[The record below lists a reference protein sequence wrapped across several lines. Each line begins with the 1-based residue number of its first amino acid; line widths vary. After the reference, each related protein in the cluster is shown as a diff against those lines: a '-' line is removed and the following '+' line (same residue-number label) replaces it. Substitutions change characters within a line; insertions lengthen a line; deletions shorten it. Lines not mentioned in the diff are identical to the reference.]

1 MTAMDHA
8 VDHAYVEEH
17 GLVDGYL
24 ADRLGEHER
33 EAFEAHYFDCPACV
47 EQLEA
52 ASGLRE
58 GMLRIAAEDS
68 VRRRVGLLVAI
79 ARLSRWRRL
88 ALASLLVLLVAV
100 PLGWLAA
107 RNRGLERQL
116 AAATGARRG
125 SPRPASVAAQA
136 QAQAL
141 PQAAA
146 GDRLR
151 LEQELARERQ
161 ARAAAERDAVRPQVN
176 LAITVLAAVRGGEQ
190 AGRRP
195 VNRITLSP
203 GMDSVVLAMELASV
217 DYPSYH
223 ATLRG
228 AAGQE
233 VWQAGGLRPDVRDA
247 LVVLLPSRL
256 LPPGVYRLVL
266 EGVPAGGQRG
276 AVAEYAFEVVRG

>member
-1 MTAMDHA
+1 MTAMDQA
-8 VDHAYVEEH
+8 IDHAYVEEH
-17 GLVDGYL
+17 GLVDSYL

-58 GMLRIAAEDS
+58 GMLQAAAEDS

-88 ALASLLVLLVAV
+88 ALACLLVLLVAV
-100 PLGWLAA
+100 PIGWLAA

-125 SPRPASVAAQA
+125 SPRAASVEAQA
-136 QAQAL
+136 EA
-141 PQAAA
+141 PRQAAA

-161 ARAAAERDAVRPQVN
+161 ARAEAERDTVRPQVN

-190 AGRRP
+190 AGRMP

-203 GMDSVVLAMELASV
+203 GVDSVVLAMELASV

-228 AAGQE
+228 PGGQE

-266 EGVPAGGQRG
+266 EGVPAGGRRR
-276 AVAEYAFEVVRG
+276 AVAEYAFQVVRG